1 MARRIRAR
9 EVLRLR
15 SVNGLSQNAIAR
27 TAHVSKHSVQDV
39 LEAARERGVSWEDV
53 EGMSEEAAYA
63 LLFPGRGDAGPVHAD
78 PDWARVHREL
88 ARTGVTL
95 KLLHAEYADGC
106 AEAGAPSMSYDRFCK
121 RYRQYTVSRNVV
133 SRVGHKA
140 GRNMEVDWS
149 GPTMRLVDPATG
161 EVRKVYLFVACLPF
175 SRYSYVEPTLDMK
188 QDTWLLCHVHAFSFL
203 GGATPCIVPDNLR
216 TGVTAHPR
224 AGEPVLNAAYEELA
238 AHYGSAVIPARVRR
252 PRDKPS
258 AENEVWAAATYV
270 IAALRD
276 EVFTDMAAL
285 RAAVARRVAE
295 HNDAPF
301 AKREGSRREV
311 FEEVERPLLRP
322 LPAEPFEVCEWVYG
336 RKVQANCHVA
346 YARNYYS
353 VSHLLVGSTVDL
365 RVTEG
370 KVEVFSGGERVATH
384 PRFPSYARNRYSTR
398 GSDMPEGRAW
408 SDWDAP
414 RIRAWASRVGPSCS
428 ELVDRA
434 FACYEFDEQ
443 GFNAALAALPRRRAR
458 AEVGAGQGAS
468 RRGVRGLRLR
478 ARRRLLRGGVS
489 MDVNAETA
497 RKLREMGAAELL
509 AALSAQDEAVCAGM
523 AFAERVQMAVDEAH
537 SDFITQ
543 KVRNLTRRAGLRY
556 PEADVRSV
564 DFFEGRGL
572 DRVAVAELATCG
584 FVGRGE
590 NVVLQGLTGTGKTY
604 LACALAKAA
613 CARRVRSCYV
623 RQPDLEDL
631 WRESRD
637 RPGGERKLVRKYGAF
652 GLLVID
658 EWLLDRP
665 DTEFRSMLL
674 ELMELRYGTAST
686 VFCTQFKKKDW
697 HPRLGGGVHAD
708 AIMDRI
714 VHNAVWVDMGEANMR
729 QRRG

>member
-285 RAAVARRVAE
+285 RAAVAR
-295 HNDAPF
+295 
-301 AKREGSRREV
+301 S
-311 FEEVERPLLRP
+311 
-322 LPAEPFEVCEWVYG
+322 
-336 RKVQANCHVA
+336 
-346 YARNYYS
+346 
-353 VSHLLVGSTVDL
+353 
-365 RVTEG
+365 VTEG

-398 GSDMPEGRAW
+398 GPDMPEGRAW

-428 ELVDRA
+428 ELVDRV

-443 GFNAALAALPRRRAR
+443 GFNAALAVLRLSRRYTPARLERACGMALATGKRSPRYRDVEPVLRSGQDRAPAGEASGDCGYVR
-458 AEVGAGQGAS
+458 GAG
-468 RRGVRGLRLR
+468 
-478 ARRRLLRGGVS
+478 
-489 MDVNAETA
+489 
-497 RKLREMGAAELL
+497 
-509 AALSAQDEAVCAGM
+509 
-523 AFAERVQMAVDEAH
+523 F
-537 SDFITQ
+537 
-543 KVRNLTRRAGLRY
+543 Y
-556 PEADVRSV
+556 
-564 DFFEGRGL
+564 
-572 DRVAVAELATCG
+572 
-584 FVGRGE
+584 GE
-590 NVVLQGLTGTGKTY
+590 
-604 LACALAKAA
+604 
-613 CARRVRSCYV
+613 
-623 RQPDLEDL
+623 E
-631 WRESRD
+631 
-637 RPGGERKLVRKYGAF
+637 
-652 GLLVID
+652 
-658 EWLLDRP
+658 
-665 DTEFRSMLL
+665 
-674 ELMELRYGTAST
+674 
-686 VFCTQFKKKDW
+686 
-697 HPRLGGGVHAD
+697 
-708 AIMDRI
+708 
-714 VHNAVWVDMGEANMR
+714 
-729 QRRG
+729 

>member
-301 AKREGSRREV
+301 AKREGARCSRRSS
-311 FEEVERPLLRP
+311 
-322 LPAEPFEVCEWVYG
+322 
-336 RKVQANCHVA
+336 
-346 YARNYYS
+346 AR
-353 VSHLLVGSTVDL
+353 
-365 RVTEG
+365 
-370 KVEVFSGGERVATH
+370 
-384 PRFPSYARNRYSTR
+384 
-398 GSDMPEGRAW
+398 
-408 SDWDAP
+408 
-414 RIRAWASRVGPSCS
+414 C
-428 ELVDRA
+428 
-434 FACYEFDEQ
+434 
-443 GFNAALAALPRRRAR
+443 
-458 AEVGAGQGAS
+458 
-468 RRGVRGLRLR
+468 
-478 ARRRLLRGGVS
+478 
-489 MDVNAETA
+489 
-497 RKLREMGAAELL
+497 
-509 AALSAQDEAVCAGM
+509 
-523 AFAERVQMAVDEAH
+523 
-537 SDFITQ
+537 
-543 KVRNLTRRAGLRY
+543 
-556 PEADVRSV
+556 
-564 DFFEGRGL
+564 
-572 DRVAVAELATCG
+572 
-584 FVGRGE
+584 
-590 NVVLQGLTGTGKTY
+590 
-604 LACALAKAA
+604 
-613 CARRVRSCYV
+613 
-623 RQPDLEDL
+623 
-631 WRESRD
+631 
-637 RPGGERKLVRKYGAF
+637 
-652 GLLVID
+652 
-658 EWLLDRP
+658 
-665 DTEFRSMLL
+665 
-674 ELMELRYGTAST
+674 
-686 VFCTQFKKKDW
+686 
-697 HPRLGGGVHAD
+697 
-708 AIMDRI
+708 
-714 VHNAVWVDMGEANMR
+714 
-729 QRRG
+729 